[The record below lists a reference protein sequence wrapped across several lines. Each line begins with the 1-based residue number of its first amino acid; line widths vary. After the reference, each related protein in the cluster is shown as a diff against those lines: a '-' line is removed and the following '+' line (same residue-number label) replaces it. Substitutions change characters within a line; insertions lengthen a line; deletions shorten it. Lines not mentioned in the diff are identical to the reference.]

1 MATAEL
7 RERRS
12 SPRVVRLRSSARAL
26 ARPVPSIPATDAA
39 ALRRPWIFTTVVRL
53 GLAVALVA
61 LLGGALLTARR
72 LDAPR
77 ATFLP
82 TGTTGVVV
90 LDLSQ
95 SVTDLVYRRIANT
108 LRMVSSSSDPV
119 GMIAFSDVA
128 YELFPPGA
136 PPSELRSFARFFNP
150 KDVDEKRFG
159 IEYPENPWNQLFSAG
174 TSISSGL
181 GYARRVL
188 ERDGIDKGSVLLVSD
203 LDTAASDHGRLS
215 WMIARYRADRIE
227 LRVVPLFAT
236 PQDKAFFA
244 RLLGEQALVTPP
256 ELAAERRRQAE
267 GALVG
272 SSASTLVL
280 LAGLIA
286 LALAANEWW
295 CRRLDL
301 PGARA

>member
-1 MATAEL
+1 
-7 RERRS
+7 
-12 SPRVVRLRSSARAL
+12 
-26 ARPVPSIPATDAA
+26 VPSIPATDVGV
-39 ALRRPWIFTTVVRL
+39 LRNPWIFTTVVRL
-53 GLAVALVA
+53 ALALAMLAVLAAALV
-61 LLGGALLTARR
+61 TARR

-82 TGTTGVVV
+82 TGTTGVIV

-108 LRMVSSSSDPV
+108 FQMVSSSSDPV

-136 PPSELRSFARFFNP
+136 PPSELRSFARFFHPMN
-150 KDVDEKRFG
+150 VDEKRFG
-159 IEYPENPWNQLFSAG
+159 IEYPENPWNEMFSAG

-181 GYARRVL
+181 GLARRVL
-188 ERDGIDKGSVLLVSD
+188 ERDKIEKGSVLLVSD
-203 LDTAASDHGRLS
+203 LDTAASDQGRLS
-215 WMIARYRADRIE
+215 WMIARYRADGIALRI
-227 LRVVPLFAT
+227 VPLFAT
-236 PQDKAFFA
+236 PEDKAFFS

-272 SSASTLVL
+272 SSSGTLVL
-280 LAGLIA
+280 LGALLA
-286 LALAANEWW
+286 LALAVNEWW

-301 PGARA
+301 PEARA

>member
-1 MATAEL
+1 MVAP
-7 RERRS
+7 S
-12 SPRVVRLRSSARAL
+12 L
-26 ARPVPSIPATDAA
+26 ARRVPSIPATDPV

-53 GLAVALVA
+53 GLAAAMVAVLVA
-61 LLGGALLTARR
+61 AFVTARQ

-95 SVTDLVYRRIANT
+95 SVTDLVYRRISNT
-108 LRMVSSSSDPV
+108 LAMISGSADPV

-136 PPSELRSFARFFNP
+136 PPSELRSFARFFRP
-150 KDVDEKRFG
+150 KNVDEKRFG
-159 IEYPENPWNQLFSAG
+159 VAYPENPWNEMFSAG

-181 GYARRVL
+181 GLARRVL
-188 ERDGIDKGSVLLVSD
+188 ERDGIENGSVLLLSD

-215 WMIARYRADRIE
+215 WMIARYRADDIE

-236 PQDKAFFA
+236 PEDKAFFA
-244 RLLGEQALVTPP
+244 RLLGERALVTPP

-272 SSASTLVL
+272 SSSTTLALLGVL
-280 LAGLIA
+280 LAF
-286 LALAANEWW
+286 ALAANEWW

-301 PGARA
+301 PEGRA

>member
-1 MATAEL
+1 MNA
-7 RERRS
+7 
-12 SPRVVRLRSSARAL
+12 PAL
-26 ARPVPSIPATDAA
+26 ARRVPSIPATDAV

-53 GLAVALVA
+53 GLAAAMVAVLVA
-61 LLGGALLTARR
+61 AFVTARR

-95 SVTDLVYRRIANT
+95 SVTDLVYRRISNT
-108 LRMVSSSSDPV
+108 LAMVSGSSDPV

-136 PPSELRSFARFFNP
+136 PPSELRSFARFFHP
-150 KDVDEKRFG
+150 KNIDEKRFG
-159 IEYPENPWNQLFSAG
+159 VEYPENPWNEMFSAG

-181 GYARRVL
+181 GLARRVL
-188 ERDGIDKGSVLLVSD
+188 ERDGIENGSVLLLSD

-215 WMIARYRADRIE
+215 WMIARYRADDIE

-236 PQDKAFFA
+236 PEDKAVFA
-244 RLLGEQALVTPP
+244 RLLGERALVTPP
-256 ELAAERRRQAE
+256 ELAAERRRQSE
-267 GALVG
+267 GALIG
-272 SSASTLVL
+272 SSSTTLAL
-280 LAGLIA
+280 LGIALA

-301 PGARA
+301 PEARA

>member
-1 MATAEL
+1 M
-7 RERRS
+7 
-12 SPRVVRLRSSARAL
+12 VVPSL
-26 ARPVPSIPATDAA
+26 ARRVPSIPATDVGV
-39 ALRRPWIFTTVVRL
+39 LRTPWILTTVVRL
-53 GLAVALVA
+53 ALALTMLALLASALV
-61 LLGGALLTARR
+61 TARR

-95 SVTDLVYRRIANT
+95 SVTDLVYKRIANT

-136 PPSELRSFARFFNP
+136 PPSEMRSLTRFFQA
-150 KDVDEKRFG
+150 KSLDEKRFG
-159 IEYPENPWNQLFSAG
+159 VEYPENPWNEMFSAG
-174 TSISSGL
+174 TSISTGL
-181 GYARRVL
+181 GYARKVL
-188 ERDGIDKGSVLLVSD
+188 KRDGIANGSVLLVSD
-203 LDTAASDHGRLS
+203 LDTAASDQGRLG
-215 WMIARYRADRIE
+215 WMIARYRADGITLRI
-227 LRVVPLFAT
+227 VPLFAT
-236 PQDKAFFA
+236 PEDKQFFTQ
-244 RLLGEQALVTPP
+244 LLGEQALVTPP
-256 ELAAERRRQAE
+256 ELAAERKRRAE

-272 SSASTLVL
+272 SSSRTLVL
-280 LAGLIA
+280 LGALLV
-286 LALAANEWW
+286 LALGVNEWW